1 MPIYEYKCSSCDFS
15 FEERQGFD
23 AESVMICPR
32 CQNQAKRI
40 FQAAPIIFKGSG
52 FYVTDHGKR
61 SSTTSQNKSEERE
74 EIKESKET
82 QKTEVAT
89 ASKKPADGE

>member
-1 MPIYEYKCSSCDFS
+1 MPIYEYKCTSCDFG

-23 AESVMICPR
+23 AESVTVCPQ
-32 CQNQAKRI
+32 CQNQARRT

-61 SSTTSQNKSEERE
+61 SSTISQSKSGEQE
-74 EIKESKET
+74 ET
-82 QKTEVAT
+82 QETKKAEVAT
-89 ASKKPADGE
+89 ASKPSDGE